1 ALNPRPI
8 LIDTL
13 DCFLGD
19 CADRPRVAAQRG
31 SVIHVSGYTA
41 EPEYTA
47 DAANP
52 VGAAAKSEQINA
64 IPGAPLVNDLSITID
79 DIFGDAQPRRL
90 AHKISAPS
98 DPADLDA
105 IVVRRRSKA
114 GIVESHL
121 GGGINGRIRPA
132 ASCAVQLVYIAAP
145 LVREQPSRLAR
156 PIREDKDVPGRLCCS
171 SRYSLGLRNHRNPS
185 VQVGPH
191 RVACRFL
198 RM

>member
-64 IPGAPLVNDLSITID
+64 IPGTPLVNDLSITID
-79 DIFGDAQPRRL
+79 DILGDAQPGRL
-90 AHKISAPS
+90 AHEISAPS
-98 DPADLDA
+98 DPADLYA
-105 IVVRRRSKA
+105 IVIRRRSQTWV
-114 GIVESHL
+114 VESHL
-121 GGGINGRIRPA
+121 GVGINGGIWSA
-132 ASCAVQLVYIAAP
+132 ASRAGQLVDIAAP
-145 LVREQPSRLAR
+145 LVWEQPSRLAS
-156 PIREDKDVPGRLCCS
+156 PIREDKDVPGALCCS
-171 SRYSLGLRNHRNPS
+171 DLDLGLRNHRVPS